1 MKDELFKT
9 HTIKHFCFDAQVA
22 AVFDDMLERSIP
34 FYASLLSLVSDFV
47 LRLLPSGASL
57 VDLGSSTGNLLLQIA
72 LKARAQGREIRL
84 VGIDN
89 SPDMLKLARLKA
101 DALGVDVEFVCAD
114 MLDYAF
120 GQADCFVCN
129 YTLQFIAPQ
138 YRLELLK
145 KIYDF
150 LNPNGILI
158 FSEKI
163 YMTNILL
170 NEAFIEQYHHY
181 KQAQGYSLGEI
192 AKKREALENVLV
204 PNTHEQNLA
213 LLENAGFRTMQILFA
228 WVNFQTIVALK
239 EE

>member
-1 MKDELFKT
+1 MKDELFRNPD
-9 HTIKHFCFDAQVA
+9 IKHFCFDAQVA

-34 FYASLLSLVSDFV
+34 FYAPLLSLVSDFV
-47 LRLLPSGASL
+47 LRLLPSGALL

-72 LKARAQGREIRL
+72 QKARAKGQEIRL
-84 VGIDN
+84 VGVDN
-89 SPDMLKLARLKA
+89 SPDMLQRARLKA
-101 DALGVDVEFVCAD
+101 DALGADVSFVCAD

-138 YRLELLK
+138 HRPDVLK
-145 KIYDF
+145 KIYDS
-150 LNPNGILI
+150 LNPHGILI

-163 YMTNILL
+163 HTTHQAL
-170 NEAFIEQYHHY
+170 NEAFVEQYHDY
-181 KQAQGYSLGEI
+181 KHAQGYSLGEI

-213 LLENAGFRTMQILFA
+213 LLRGAGFRTTQILFA
-228 WVNFQTIVALK
+228 WVNFQTIVAIK